1 MKKLLVVGLDGAT
14 FDVMDPYVREHPD
27 GALANLYA
35 SGTVRT
41 LESTLPF
48 FTGPAWTTCM
58 TGLRPDQHGVYHW
71 RGRFD
76 AERGSRPLVS
86 TRHLEEAFLWWYV
99 QQQGGRVS
107 VTNFPMAYPAPPTEG
122 VFVCGTLSLEDAP
135 GQTWPPQLAQRLKGQ
150 VPGYRYEIEKGLSFV
165 DRPAELR
172 RHILEV
178 GGHHLTAAVD
188 FAQPSGAD
196 LAVHVVTVTDRMQ
209 HFFWDHADGS
219 GSAVLD
225 AYEFA
230 DAALGRLLTENDW
243 DNVLVVS
250 DHGAGPSRQV
260 FQTDEWLVERGWA
273 RPHDNGSEVDMRTSW
288 AYAGEEPEI
297 AVYINREDR
306 QGYGV
311 PAEQYP
317 QFLRQLRDGLTEV
330 RVPDTGRPVF
340 RRVIVAED
348 IYDGPHRD
356 LGPDLILV
364 PAEGIHP
371 RPGLPGRLF
380 TEPGGLISGHRIDG
394 VFLAHGVDFPHSP
407 DRTAHRA
414 LDMAEVFSVL
424 CAAQGIPVPGGIPLS
439 PLLAELGVRH
449 TVDTGLHWP
458 DQVDGAPAQQA
469 ESPDMLRRLAEMG
482 YL

>member
-14 FDVMDPYVREHPD
+14 FDVMDRYVQEHPD
-27 GALANLYA
+27 GALARLYR

-41 LESTLPF
+41 LKSTLPF

-58 TGLRPDQHGVYHW
+58 TGLRPDQHGVFHW

-76 AERGSRPLVS
+76 ADRGNRPLVS

-135 GQTWPPQLAQRLKGQ
+135 GQTWPPHLAEDLKERL
-150 VPGYRYEIEKGLSFV
+150 PGYRYEIEKGLSFV

-172 RHILEV
+172 KHILEV
-178 GGHHLTAAVD
+178 GTNHLAAAVD

-209 HFFWDHADGS
+209 HFFWDHEDGA
-219 GSAVLD
+219 GSAVRD
-225 AYEFA
+225 AYAFA
-230 DAALGRLLTENDW
+230 DDALAKLLAQQDW
-243 DNVLVVS
+243 DNVVVVS

-260 FQTDEWLVERGWA
+260 FQTDDWLVEHGWA
-273 RPHDNGSEVDMRTSW
+273 QRSGNGCEVDMHRSW

-297 AVYINREDR
+297 AIYVNRQDR

-311 PAEQYP
+311 PTEEYAG
-317 QFLRQLRDGLTEV
+317 FLKQLQDGLLAL
-330 RVPDTGRPVF
+330 RVPDTGQPVF
-340 RRVIVAED
+340 QQVLVAED
-348 IYDGPHRD
+348 VYDGPLRD
-356 LGPDLILV
+356 LGPDLILI
-364 PAEGIHP
+364 PTDGIHP
-371 RPGLPGRLF
+371 RPGLAGTLF
-380 TEPGGLISGHRIDG
+380 TQPGGLISGHRIDG
-394 VFLAHGVDFPHSP
+394 IFLAGGADFPLSP
-407 DRTAHRA
+407 DRAANRS
-414 LDMAEVFSVL
+414 LEMAEVFSVL
-424 CAAQGIPVPGGIPLS
+424 CAAQGVAIPDGIPVS
-439 PLLAELGVRH
+439 PLLAELGVQY
-449 TVDTGLHWP
+449 TVDEGLHWI
-458 DQVDGAPAQQA
+458 DQVDGEPAQQA
-469 ESPDMLRRLAEMG
+469 DSPDMLRRLAELG